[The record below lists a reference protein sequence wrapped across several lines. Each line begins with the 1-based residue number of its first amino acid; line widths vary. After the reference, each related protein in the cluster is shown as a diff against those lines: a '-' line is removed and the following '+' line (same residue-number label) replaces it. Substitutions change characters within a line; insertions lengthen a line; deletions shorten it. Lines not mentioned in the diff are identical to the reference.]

1 MRLFAVESVRER
13 ERERER
19 EKGRILVCGD
29 ARHFAVESAKEFEL
43 RIARVVNG
51 VNARAEKLYFRRR
64 QGHIICRN
72 SVSGEIV
79 RFRCT

>member
-1 MRLFAVESVRER
+1 MSRSER

-19 EKGRILVCGD
+19 EKGRILVCGGV
-29 ARHFAVESAKEFEL
+29 RPFAVESAKEFEL
-43 RIARVVNG
+43 RMARVVNG

-64 QGHIICRN
+64 QGQIICRN
-72 SVSGEIV
+72 SASGEIV